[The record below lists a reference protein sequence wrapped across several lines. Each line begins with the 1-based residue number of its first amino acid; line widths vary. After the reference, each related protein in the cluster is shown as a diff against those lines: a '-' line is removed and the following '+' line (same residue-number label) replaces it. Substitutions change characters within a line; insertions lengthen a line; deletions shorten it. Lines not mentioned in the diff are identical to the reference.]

1 MEYKVKFIQNK
12 LTCHILH
19 MERVMILPLNNDK
32 LNAVFDLIKNKAK
45 YMEHKH
51 SPPDLKTRLTLYYI
65 ERHIKFI
72 LII

>member
-1 MEYKVKFIQNK
+1 
-12 LTCHILH
+12 